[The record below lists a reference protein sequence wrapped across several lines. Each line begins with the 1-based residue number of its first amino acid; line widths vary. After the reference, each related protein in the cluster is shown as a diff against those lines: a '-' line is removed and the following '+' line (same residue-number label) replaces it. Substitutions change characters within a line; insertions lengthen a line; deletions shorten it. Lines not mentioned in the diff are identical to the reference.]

1 MKKKYFLYTLSLF
14 LFGWLSNAQN
24 EYKISISLKNCPDTL
39 AYLTYYQFDKNLL
52 KDTCTSIK
60 NGKIIFEG
68 KSKLQKGIYTLVSQQ
83 KSIYFDFFVDE
94 NSQNLEIETEYG
106 QNLVKNLTSNSKT
119 QNNFFDY
126 IRFIGKQG
134 VELQEYK
141 SKVNPKTKQDSLL
154 VLDKQKS
161 LEKDLLDIEEK
172 FINTNKGTYIADVVN
187 LKTERILKNV
197 PMLSNGKKDSISE
210 FNYYKKHYWDNVDF
224 KDDATVRNPFFNI
237 KIKKYFDQV
246 VYVHPDSVTVEI
258 DKMLDKTISGSL
270 INKILIGYFTH
281 NYETS
286 KIMGFDKI
294 FIHMAE
300 KYFKTGKANGIYNDE
315 SIVGKI
321 IKRAEKLKPI
331 AIGSKAPELYLIK
344 TQDIEQV
351 NKMGFDKA
359 NTSEELTNLY
369 YKNQDA
375 VAKLFYKLSDVAAD
389 YTLLAFWD
397 VDCGHCQKEIP
408 KLVDE
413 YHKLQKKGID
423 IKVLSVYTLFETD
436 KYQKYIID
444 HKLDWINTYDGIHF
458 NNVVEKYDVYSTPV
472 FYLLDKNKII
482 KAKRFGVDQLE
493 KLIEVLAKEK

>member
-1 MKKKYFLYTLSLF
+1 
-14 LFGWLSNAQN
+14 
-24 EYKISISLKNCPDTL
+24 
-39 AYLTYYQFDKNLL
+39 
-52 KDTCTSIK
+52 
-60 NGKIIFEG
+60 
-68 KSKLQKGIYTLVSQQ
+68 
-83 KSIYFDFFVDE
+83 
-94 NSQNLEIETEYG
+94 
-106 QNLVKNLTSNSKT
+106 
-119 QNNFFDY
+119 
-126 IRFIGKQG
+126 
-134 VELQEYK
+134 
-141 SKVNPKTKQDSLL
+141 
-154 VLDKQKS
+154 
-161 LEKDLLDIEEK
+161 
-172 FINTNKGTYIADVVN
+172 
-187 LKTERILKNV
+187 
-197 PMLSNGKKDSISE
+197 
-210 FNYYKKHYWDNVDF
+210 
-224 KDDATVRNPFFNI
+224 
-237 KIKKYFDQV
+237 
-246 VYVHPDSVTVEI
+246 
-258 DKMLDKTISGSL
+258 MLDKTISGSL

-344 TQDIEQV
+344 GQDIEQV

-375 VAKLFYKLSDVAAD
+375 VAKLFFKLSDVLAD
-389 YTLLAFWD
+389 YTVLAFWD

-436 KYQKYIID
+436 KYQKYIND

>member
-1 MKKKYFLYTLSLF
+1 
-14 LFGWLSNAQN
+14 
-24 EYKISISLKNCPDTL
+24 
-39 AYLTYYQFDKNLL
+39 
-52 KDTCTSIK
+52 
-60 NGKIIFEG
+60 
-68 KSKLQKGIYTLVSQQ
+68 
-83 KSIYFDFFVDE
+83 
-94 NSQNLEIETEYG
+94 
-106 QNLVKNLTSNSKT
+106 
-119 QNNFFDY
+119 
-126 IRFIGKQG
+126 
-134 VELQEYK
+134 
-141 SKVNPKTKQDSLL
+141 
-154 VLDKQKS
+154 
-161 LEKDLLDIEEK
+161 
-172 FINTNKGTYIADVVN
+172 
-187 LKTERILKNV
+187 
-197 PMLSNGKKDSISE
+197 
-210 FNYYKKHYWDNVDF
+210 
-224 KDDATVRNPFFNI
+224 
-237 KIKKYFDQV
+237 
-246 VYVHPDSVTVEI
+246 
-258 DKMLDKTISGSL
+258 
-270 INKILIGYFTH
+270 
-281 NYETS
+281 
-286 KIMGFDKI
+286 
-294 FIHMAE
+294 MAE

-344 TQDIEQV
+344 AQDIEQV

-375 VAKLFYKLSDVAAD
+375 VSKLFYKLSDVVAD
-389 YTLLAFWD
+389 YTVLAFWD

-444 HKLDWINTYDGIHF
+444 HKLDLINTYDGIHF